1 MLGIK
6 KFDIEILSEAFH
18 FLQDIDNK
26 AREKLL
32 HAIRVAQFTN
42 DPQKF
47 KKLVGTEIWEFR
59 AKYNNVQYRM
69 LSFWDHS
76 ENTLVI
82 ATHGFIKKRQKTPT
96 EEIRKAERIRNQYFK
111 EKGKRL

>member
-1 MLGIK
+1 
-6 KFDIEILSEAFH
+6 
-18 FLQDIDNK
+18 
-26 AREKLL
+26 
-32 HAIRVAQFTN
+32 
-42 DPQKF
+42 
-47 KKLVGTEIWEFR
+47 
-59 AKYNNVQYRM
+59 M